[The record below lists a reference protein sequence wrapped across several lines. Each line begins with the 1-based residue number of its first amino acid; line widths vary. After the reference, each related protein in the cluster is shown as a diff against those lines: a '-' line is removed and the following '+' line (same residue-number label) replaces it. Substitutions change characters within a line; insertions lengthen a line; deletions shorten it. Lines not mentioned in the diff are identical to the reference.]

1 MKKKPYKKIAIALF
15 VIVFAVVGSIT
26 IKTIAFPASP
36 LSNTM
41 TLEELQK
48 MEIQVGYVETSE
60 TWTDEVYDA
69 YYNNQIEGS
78 KEAGCILIAIPT
90 GNLYFNRGTILQE
103 VLVEQVI
110 RGTCKYEK
118 IWLQNGLRS
127 TLVYEDEH
135 VTLKGMDRSFMQ
147 EDCKYLLFCDSLA
160 TNKYSDRKVYT
171 ETDAMW
177 FGCYNLTRD
186 CAIVMGENENTY
198 RSEIEFYTSSE
209 KNMQYYN
216 EAKRALIE
224 MYCGKL

>member
-1 MKKKPYKKIAIALF
+1 MTNKRYKQIHIVLL
-15 VIVFAVVGSIT
+15 VVFAVIIGCIT
-26 IKTIAFPASP
+26 GRNIAFPSSP
-36 LSNTM
+36 ISNTM

-78 KEAGCILIAIPT
+78 KEAGCILIGVPT

-127 TLVYEDEH
+127 TLVYEEEH

-147 EDCKYLLFCDSLA
+147 EDCKYLLFCDPIA

-171 ETDAMW
+171 EADAMW

-186 CAIVMGENENTY
+186 CDVIMGENENAY
-198 RSEIEFYTSSE
+198 NPDIEFYTSSE
-209 KNMQYYN
+209 KTMQYYN
-216 EAKRALIE
+216 EAKRALVE
-224 MYCGKL
+224 MYCGEL